1 MLHQPVL
8 GPVNIRRRNWV
19 LESIEP
25 LEEGLVLQG
34 VLLAVVV
41 GLGSA
46 EETPLVVEVRSHLG
60 LQVGQVHRALRG
72 MAKFSDVVEE
82 NLVLVINASIESLN
96 TVVPVVGLGDVV
108 GQQVDVLEVGVLD
121 VLHQPVLGL
130 KKLYMRIYLVLSM
143 KISPRSTQTQE
154 QVLSICRTFQGKHC
168 VFQDGRRY
176 RRETWFA

>member
-1 MLHQPVL
+1 MTCVYRVDDVLHQPVL

-60 LQVGQVHRALRG
+60 LQVGQVHRALRS

-96 TVVPVVGLGDVV
+96 TVVPVVGLGHMV

-130 KKLYMRIYLVLSM
+130 KKLYMRIN
-143 KISPRSTQTQE
+143 
-154 QVLSICRTFQGKHC
+154 
-168 VFQDGRRY
+168 
-176 RRETWFA
+176 